1 MSQMIQSYR
10 LSPLWVLLLLLPII
24 HGKAQPAKELAAYFT
39 SLAQTHGFNGNVLI
53 AENGV
58 VLYKKSFGYAY
69 LAPKRLNTDASVFT
83 IASITKTFTATAIL
97 QLAEQGKLSPNDPV
111 KQYLPEFPY
120 PTITI
125 RHLLS
130 HTSGLPS
137 YGELFD
143 SVRLAHPDTVFTNKD
158 VLPRYALLKP
168 ALKYAPGTDGDY
180 QNINFIFLAILIER
194 VTGTPFQQYIKS
206 FVFRPAG
213 LTHTI
218 FPTFA
223 FYHYTSQE
231 KQNLS
236 ISYRRPH
243 RYSDALERP
252 DSVAFVS
259 RYWHNYN
266 FNGFGELLSTTDD
279 LLKYDQALYNG
290 ALLTQETLNKAFIP
304 VRLNNG
310 NINPVGNGLGWQ
322 IEKDSTL
329 GKGGITWRR
338 RLWSERRA
346 DAKCYQTP
354 NRYHYRQHAFAG

>member
-1 MSQMIQSYR
+1 MGIAVVVTHNSR
-10 LSPLWVLLLLLPII
+10 K
-24 HGKAQPAKELAAYFT
+24 KAQPAKELAAYFT

-218 FPTFA
+218 FP
-223 FYHYTSQE
+223 HS
-231 KQNLS
+231 LS
-236 ISYRRPH
+236 ITIRPRKNRIC
-243 RYSDALERP
+243 RYPTADPIDIPMPWSDRIA
-252 DSVAFVS
+252 
-259 RYWHNYN
+259 
-266 FNGFGELLSTTDD
+266 
-279 LLKYDQALYNG
+279 
-290 ALLTQETLNKAFIP
+290 
-304 VRLNNG
+304 
-310 NINPVGNGLGWQ
+310 
-322 IEKDSTL
+322 
-329 GKGGITWRR
+329 
-338 RLWSERRA
+338 
-346 DAKCYQTP
+346 
-354 NRYHYRQHAFAG
+354 